1 MKRTVQTVQKAGAL
15 GIRVQCAGRLGGSEM
30 SRREFY
36 REGRVPLH
44 TLRADIDYG
53 FREAKTTY
61 GRIGVKVWIYK
72 GDILPYKVSA
82 EEKVNRDPAA
92 PSGEAVGEGRRRPV
106 VSAGGG
112 RRRAEL
118 GEPGSTPSVP
128 LGTES
133 RSGDEAPGGA
143 EEVDRPIVNVDP
155 ELERLLAEEEDI
167 ERRTSGDHHEPP
179 HFPKDN

>member
-1 MKRTVQTVQKAGAL
+1 
-15 GIRVQCAGRLGGSEM
+15 M

-82 EEKVNRDPAA
+82 EEKISREAA
-92 PSGEAVGEGRRRPV
+92 MATGATSGQAGPRRV

-112 RRRAEL
+112 RRRPDL
-118 GEPGSTPSVP
+118 GEPGSAPTVP
-128 LGTES
+128 PTA
-133 RSGDEAPGGA
+133 APVAGAPVDGPA
-143 EEVDRPIVNVDP
+143 EETEVERPLVGVNP

-167 ERRTSGDHHEPP
+167 ERRTRGEHHETP
-179 HFPKDN
+179 HFPKDA